1 MGKSYVPK
9 EDHSKDWLKV
19 TGLGCAWYGGG
30 LVLLVALIVL
40 IVAIFRWIF

>member
-1 MGKSYVPK
+1 MGKPYVPK

-19 TGLGCAWYGGG
+19 TGRGCAWYGGG
-30 LVLLVALIVL
+30 LVLLIAVIVL